1 MGICFFMNI
10 TELDG
15 FWKLACFEIKAKVG
29 EDVFQRH
36 IEPLKL
42 LSLSDNGIVAIETD
56 NNFSKTWISN
66 NYLGIIEEAFR
77 RALGNRFSSV
87 ELFVA
92 AKQEELPDVPFMV
105 DDPIKPTSAVPSK
118 EVEEIGFPL
127 NENYC
132 FKDFIVGPSNSFAAA
147 AARAVADN
155 PGKSYNPLFI
165 YGDTGLGKTHLMQAI
180 GHEALKQNPNIVV
193 CYTTTEALLNDF
205 VESIQKGQQGSI
217 SFRQRYRS
225 VDILLIDDIHF
236 MAGKTALQEE
246 FFNMFNDL
254 TLKSKQIVMTSDRT
268 PQEIHGLEQ
277 RLVSRFQA
285 GLITSVESPA
295 FETRLAIIRYKQSN
309 SNTRMPISDQ
319 VLQFI
324 AENVKSNVR
333 QLEGA
338 LKRVAVYAESFSVG
352 TEPTIDDVRNLI
364 KDMLDEE
371 IQPDLSFG
379 HIQKVVADFF
389 NITVNDIMSKERSQ
403 NIALPRQMAMFLCRK
418 LTKGSLPEISRSFDK
433 THATVLHGC
442 KTIKVRMEQEP
453 LIKKQLES
461 IAQTLGRSPEE
472 LYLAVD

>member
-1 MGICFFMNI
+1 MNN

-36 IEPLKL
+36 IAPLKL
-42 LSLSDNGIVAIETD
+42 LGISDSGIVSIETD
-56 NNFSKTWISN
+56 NNFSKNFVSN
-66 NYLGIIEEAFR
+66 NYLGIIEDALR
-77 RALGNRFSSV
+77 RALGNQFSAV
-87 ELFVA
+87 ELSVA
-92 AKQEELPDVPFMV
+92 ATQEELPDIPFFV
-105 DDPIKPTSAVPSK
+105 EEPSK
-118 EVEEIGFPL
+118 KPVTVQAVQNEEVGFPL

-147 AARAVADN
+147 AARAVSDN
-155 PGKSYNPLFI
+155 PGCSYNPLFI

-180 GHEALKQNPNIVV
+180 GHEALKKNPNIVV

-205 VESIQKGQQGSI
+205 VESIQKGQAGSI

-254 TLKSKQIVMTSDRT
+254 TARKKQIVMTSDRP
-268 PQEIHGLEQ
+268 PQEIHSLEQ

-295 FETRLAIIRYKQSN
+295 FETRLAIIRYKLSN
-309 SNTRMPISDQ
+309 NNVKVPISDQ

-338 LKRVAVYAESFSVG
+338 LKRVAIYAESFTIG

-364 KDMLDEE
+364 KDMLEEE

-379 HIQKVVADFF
+379 HIQKVVAEFF
-389 NITVNDIMSKERSQ
+389 NITIADIMSKERSQ

-442 KTIKVRMEQEP
+442 RTIMNRMEQDAIVKRQVEA
-453 LIKKQLES
+453 
-461 IAQTLGRSPEE
+461 IAQSLGRSPEE
-472 LYLAVD
+472 LYLTVD

>member
-1 MGICFFMNI
+1 MNI
-10 TELDG
+10 TELEG
-15 FWKLACFEIKAKVG
+15 YWKLACFEIQAKVG

-42 LSLSDNGIVAIETD
+42 LGLSDSGVVSIETD
-56 NNFSKTWISN
+56 NNFSKTFISN
-66 NYLGIIEEAFR
+66 NYLGIIEDALR
-77 RALGNRFSSV
+77 RALSNRFSQV
-87 ELFVA
+87 ELSVA
-92 AKQEELPDVPFMV
+92 VTQEELPDVPFTIDEPARPV
-105 DDPIKPTSAVPSK
+105 SVSAIK
-118 EVEEIGFPL
+118 EEEIGFPL

-147 AARAVADN
+147 AARAVSDN

-180 GHEALKQNPNIVV
+180 GHEALKHNSDVVV

-236 MAGKTALQEE
+236 IAGKTALQEE

-254 TLKSKQIVMTSDRT
+254 TLKNKQIVMTSDRP

-295 FETRLAIIRYKQSN
+295 FETRLAIIRYKQQHN
-309 SNTRMPISDQ
+309 NIRVPISDQ

-338 LKRVAVYAESFSVG
+338 LKRVAVYAESFVAG

-364 KDMLDEE
+364 KDMLEE
-371 IQPDLSFG
+371 EVQPDLSFG
-379 HIQKVVADFF
+379 QIQKVVAEFF
-389 NITVNDIMSKERSQ
+389 NITIADIMSKERSQ

-418 LTKGSLPEISRSFDK
+418 LTKGSLPEISRAFDK

-442 KTIKVRMEQEP
+442 KTIKVRMEQEL

-461 IAQTLGRSPEE
+461 IAQTLGRNPEE

>member
-1 MGICFFMNI
+1 MNI
-10 TELDG
+10 TELEG
-15 FWKLACFEIKAKVG
+15 YWKFACFEIQAKVG

-42 LSLSDNGIVAIETD
+42 LGLSDSGVVSIETD
-56 NNFSKTWISN
+56 NNFSKTFISN
-66 NYLGIIEEAFR
+66 NYLGIIEDALR
-77 RALGNRFSSV
+77 RALSNRFSQV
-87 ELFVA
+87 ELSVA
-92 AKQEELPDVPFMV
+92 VTQEELPDVPFTIDEPARPV
-105 DDPIKPTSAVPSK
+105 SVSAIK
-118 EVEEIGFPL
+118 EEEIGFPL

-147 AARAVADN
+147 AARAVSDN

-180 GHEALKQNPNIVV
+180 GHEALKHNSDVVV

-236 MAGKTALQEE
+236 IAGKTALQEE

-254 TLKSKQIVMTSDRT
+254 TLKNKQIVMTSDRP

-295 FETRLAIIRYKQSN
+295 FETRLAIIRYKQKHN
-309 SNTRMPISDQ
+309 NIRVPISDQ

-338 LKRVAVYAESFSVG
+338 LKRVAVYAESFVAG

-364 KDMLDEE
+364 KDMLEE
-371 IQPDLSFG
+371 EVQPDLSFG
-379 HIQKVVADFF
+379 QIQKVVAEFF
-389 NITVNDIMSKERSQ
+389 NITIADIMSKERSQ

-418 LTKGSLPEISRSFDK
+418 LTKGSLPEISRAFDK

-442 KTIKVRMEQEP
+442 TTIKNRMEQDPILKRQVEN
-453 LIKKQLES
+453 

-472 LYLAVD
+472 LYLTVC

>member
-1 MGICFFMNI
+1 MNN

-29 EDVFQRH
+29 DDVFQRH

-42 LSLSDNGIVAIETD
+42 LGLSDNGIVSIETD
-56 NNFSKTWISN
+56 NNFSKNFVSN
-66 NYLGIIEEAFR
+66 NYLGIIEDALH
-77 RALGNRFSSV
+77 RALGTQFSSV
-87 ELFVA
+87 ELSVA
-92 AKQEELPDVPFMV
+92 VTQEILPEVFIEETAPQKV
-105 DDPIKPTSAVPSK
+105 STPQVIQSK
-118 EVEEIGFPL
+118 ELGFPL

-147 AARAVADN
+147 AARAVSEN
-155 PGKSYNPLFI
+155 PGCSYNPLFI

-180 GHEALKQNPNIVV
+180 GHEALKKNPNVVV

-205 VESIQKGQQGSI
+205 VESIQKGQAGSM

-254 TLKSKQIVMTSDRT
+254 TARKKQIVMTSDRP
-268 PQEIHGLEQ
+268 PQEIHSLEE

-295 FETRLAIIRYKQSN
+295 FETRLAIIRYKVSN
-309 SNTRMPISDQ
+309 SNLRVPISDQ
-319 VLQFI
+319 ILQFI

-338 LKRVAVYAESFSVG
+338 LKRVTIFAESFTVG
-352 TEPTIDDVRNLI
+352 TEPTLDDVRNLI
-364 KDMLDEE
+364 KDMLEEE

-379 HIQKVVADFF
+379 HIQKVVAEFY
-389 NITVNDIMSKERSQ
+389 NITVADIMSKERSQ
-403 NIALPRQMAMFLCRK
+403 NIALPRQMAMFICRK

-442 KTIKVRMEQEP
+442 RTIMNRMEQDAI
-453 LIKKQLES
+453 LKRQAES
-461 IAQTLGRSPEE
+461 IAQSLGRSPEE

>member
-1 MGICFFMNI
+1 MNN

-15 FWKLACFEIKAKVG
+15 FWQLACFEIKAKVG
-29 EDVFQRH
+29 DDVFQRH

-42 LSLSDNGIVAIETD
+42 LGLSDNGIVSIETD
-56 NNFSKTWISN
+56 NNFSKNFVSN
-66 NYLGIIEEAFR
+66 NYLGIIEDALH
-77 RALGNRFSSV
+77 RALGNQFSTVELSVAATQERLPEVPIFVEETIPQQSSV
-87 ELFVA
+87 SSQP
-92 AKQEELPDVPFMV
+92 QE
-105 DDPIKPTSAVPSK
+105 SK
-118 EVEEIGFPL
+118 ELGFPL

-147 AARAVADN
+147 AARAVSDN
-155 PGKSYNPLFI
+155 PGCSYNPLFI

-180 GHEALKQNPNIVV
+180 GHEALKKNPKFVV

-205 VESIQKGQQGSI
+205 VESIQKGQVGSM

-254 TLKSKQIVMTSDRT
+254 TARKKQIVMTSDRP
-268 PQEIHGLEQ
+268 PQEIHSLEE

-295 FETRLAIIRYKQSN
+295 FETRLAIIRYKVSN
-309 SNTRMPISDQ
+309 SNLRVPISDQ
-319 VLQFI
+319 ILQFI

-338 LKRVAVYAESFSVG
+338 LKRVTIFAESFTIG
-352 TEPTIDDVRNLI
+352 TEPTLDDVRNLI
-364 KDMLDEE
+364 KDMLEEE
-371 IQPDLSFG
+371 IQPDLSFS
-379 HIQKVVADFF
+379 HIQKVVAEFF
-389 NITVNDIMSKERSQ
+389 NITVADIMSKERSQ

-442 KTIKVRMEQEP
+442 KTIMNRMEQDA
-453 LIKKQLES
+453 IVKRQVES
-461 IAQTLGRSPEE
+461 IAQSLGRSPDE

>member
-1 MGICFFMNI
+1 MNL

-36 IEPLKL
+36 IEPLAL
-42 LSLSDNGIVAIETD
+42 VGISDSGIVTIETD
-56 NNFSKTWISN
+56 NNFSKRFIEN
-66 NYLGIIEEAFR
+66 NYLGIIEEALR
-77 RALGNRFSSV
+77 RALSDRFSQV
-87 ELFVA
+87 ELSVSQQ
-92 AKQEELPDVPFMV
+92 QEELPDVAPAI
-105 DDPIKPTSAVPSK
+105 DEQPTFQTVASVVS
-118 EVEEIGFPL
+118 VEKVGFPL
-127 NENYC
+127 NENYH
-132 FKDFIVGPSNSFAAA
+132 FSDFIVGPSNSFAAA
-147 AARAVADN
+147 AARAAADN
-155 PGKSYNPLFI
+155 PGRSYNPLFI

-180 GHEALKQNPNIVV
+180 GHEALKNNENLVV

-205 VESIQKGQQGSI
+205 VDSIQKGQAGST

-225 VDILLIDDIHF
+225 VDVLLIDDIHF

-246 FFNMFNDL
+246 FFNTFNDL
-254 TLKSKQIVMTSDRT
+254 TLNNKQIVMTSDRP

-295 FETRLAIIRYKQSN
+295 FETRLAILRHKHSHSSVGSLISN
-309 SNTRMPISDQ
+309 Q

-338 LKRVAVYAESFSVG
+338 LKRVSVFAESLMNG
-352 TEPTIDDVRNLI
+352 KEPTIDDVRELI
-364 KDMLDEE
+364 KDMLEEE

-379 HIQKVVADFF
+379 HIQKVVAEFF
-389 NITVNDIMSKERSQ
+389 GISVNDIMGKERSQ

-442 KTIKVRMEQEP
+442 KTIMVRMEQEP
-453 LIKKQLES
+453 LIKKQLEAM
-461 IAQTLGRSPEE
+461 AQKLGRNADE
-472 LYLAVD
+472 LYLTVD